1 MRVLLTLLA
10 LLAVVYAADP
20 EATTGSTGTTGGT
33 GGEDSTDLDVQ
44 EPATGPASSDKATK
58 AEEAALKAANE
69 KKWEEAEKRVK
80 ELKATIAAIKTN
92 SLKHS
97 EEQKHLCAKEKENF
111 NKWVKLIDANENDR
125 VAEADKR
132 KKTAAKLAD
141 ALGARIKAMAD
152 FLGFLEKV
160 RQTLGEHIYRTNKL
174 YGGAYTAITFDVT
187 LTVEIMHDLG
197 VMNNFHVSPIFHP
210 IVLPA
215 KDSMDLETIKE
226 QKISENP
233 PAVTTDKKEEST
245 EKKEGSTETAS
256 TESTKVTEDQ
266 SAASLMEVSAA
277 VHTAVRNCKLHGE
290 GACSK
295 GYEKAF
301 ELYNE
306 GLSYV
311 HMNKV
316 EFEKERKVL
325 GRFREELKSLIALK
339 KWRIAYMTKQKKE
352 MESKANSDA
361 APPIEAV
368 LSKIKEHEKI
378 LTDSCKVMPERT
390 AEAQKEL
397 TDIENVFVNI
407 QNGKMVDATG
417 SAGSATGS
425 EESSSASGNS
435 GKSEESTSASTES
448 SSSDSEKTDTAPASN
463 NQETTKVTPE
473 GN

>member
-1 MRVLLTLLA
+1 MKVYVLALLA
-10 LLAVVYAADP
+10 LLAVVHAADP
-20 EATTGSTGTTGGT
+20 TGTTGATGAAT
-33 GGEDSTDLDVQ
+33 GGADTDLS
-44 EPATGPASSDKATK
+44 EPEVKAATASSDKPSHEEEK
-58 AEEAALKAANE
+58 AIKADND
-69 KKWEEAEKRVK
+69 KKWMETEKRVK
-80 ELKATIAAIKTN
+80 ELKETIAAIKAK
-92 SLKHS
+92 SLKHAA
-97 EEQKHLCAKEKENF
+97 EQKTLCTQEKENF

-125 VAEADKR
+125 VAEAAKR
-132 KKTAAKLAD
+132 KATAGKLAS
-141 ALGARIKAMAD
+141 ALGARIKAMSD

-215 KDSMDLETIKE
+215 KDKMDLEAIKD
-226 QKISENP
+226 QKISPNP
-233 PAVTTDKKEEST
+233 PTVSTDSNQGSAQGAT
-245 EKKEGSTETAS
+245 GAAAPSATGAAEGSTQE
-256 TESTKVTEDQ
+256 E
-266 SAASLMEVSAA
+266 SLMEVSAA
-277 VHTAVRNCKLHGE
+277 VHTAVRNCKEHGE
-290 GACSK
+290 GACSA

-311 HMNKV
+311 HMNKI
-316 EFEKERKVL
+316 EFEQERKVL

-339 KWRIAYMTKQKKE
+339 KWRIAYMTKQQKE
-352 MESKANSDA
+352 MLSKANSDA

-397 TDIENVFVNI
+397 KDIEDVFSNMKQENI
-407 QNGKMVDATG
+407 GATG
-417 SAGSATGS
+417 SSGSATGS
-425 EESSSASGNS
+425 EVASSTGNSANNAQSEASSSSGSSSAAATD
-435 GKSEESTSASTES
+435 ST
-448 SSSDSEKTDTAPASN
+448 PASN
-463 NQETTKVTPE
+463 NQESTKVTPE
-473 GN
+473 GAF